1 MKIKCLVV
9 DDEPLA
15 RRILEKHIG
24 SIPSLELVKQCSNAM
39 DAAAYLHTKTVD
51 VMFLD
56 IKMPELSGLDLL
68 KTLPN
73 PPHVIITTA
82 YSEFALEGYEY
93 SITDYLLKPIS
104 FERFLKAVNKIVPK
118 TRETNFGA
126 GSTTSEIK
134 DDFIFLRADK
144 IDHKISFSTI
154 KFIEGFGNYIK
165 VFTDNKTLIVAETMT
180 KMENNLPSDQFLRI
194 HKSYIVSIQKIEK
207 VEGNIIRLGEKTIP
221 IGKQYKMN
229 VRQILRHFHLNP

>member
-15 RRILEKHIG
+15 RRILEKHIS

-39 DAAAYLHTKTVD
+39 EAAAYLHTKTVD
-51 VMFLD
+51 IMFLD
-56 IKMPELSGLDLL
+56 IKMPELTGLELL
-68 KTLPN
+68 KTLHH

-104 FERFLKAVNKIVPK
+104 FERFLKAVNKIIPK
-118 TRETNFGA
+118 TRETNLGA
-126 GSTTSEIK
+126 GITASEIK

-154 KFIEGFGNYIK
+154 KFIEGCGNFVK
-165 VFTDNKTLIVAETMT
+165 VFTDNKTLVVAQTMT
-180 KMENNLPSDQFLRI
+180 TMEKNLPPDQFLRT

-207 VEGNIIRLGEKTIP
+207 VEGNIIRLGEKNIP

>member
-126 GSTTSEIK
+126 GST
-134 DDFIFLRADK
+134 A
-144 IDHKISFSTI
+144 
-154 KFIEGFGNYIK
+154 
-165 VFTDNKTLIVAETMT
+165 
-180 KMENNLPSDQFLRI
+180 P
-194 HKSYIVSIQKIEK
+194 
-207 VEGNIIRLGEKTIP
+207 
-221 IGKQYKMN
+221 
-229 VRQILRHFHLNP
+229 

>member
-15 RRILEKHIG
+15 RRILEKHIS

-39 DAAAYLHTKTVD
+39 EAAAYLHTKTVD
-51 VMFLD
+51 IMFLD
-56 IKMPELSGLDLL
+56 IKMPELTGLELL

-104 FERFLKAVNKIVPK
+104 FKRFLKAVNKIIPK
-118 TRETNFGA
+118 KREA
-126 GSTTSEIK
+126 GIPVGNAASEIK

-144 IDHKISFSTI
+144 IDHKVSFSTI
-154 KFIEGFGNYIK
+154 KFLEGCGNFVK
-165 VFTDNKTLIVAETMT
+165 VFTDKKLLVVAETMT
-180 KMENNLPSDQFLRI
+180 TMEKNLPSDWFLRT

-207 VEGNIIRLGEKTIP
+207 VEGNIIRVGEKTIP
-221 IGKQYKMN
+221 IGKQYRMN
-229 VRQILRHFHLNP
+229 VRQVLRHFHLRS

>member
-15 RRILEKHIG
+15 RRILEKHI
-24 SIPSLELVKQCSNAM
+24 SCVPSLELVKQCSNAM
-39 DAAAYLHTKTVD
+39 EAAAYLHTKTVD
-51 VMFLD
+51 IMFLD
-56 IKMPELSGLDLL
+56 IKMPELTGLELL

-104 FERFLKAVNKIVPK
+104 FERFLKAVNRIIPK
-118 TRETNFGA
+118 TRETDFLA
-126 GSTTSEIK
+126 GSTASEIK

-144 IDHKISFSTI
+144 IDHKVSFSTI
-154 KFIEGFGNYIK
+154 KFIEGCGNFVK
-165 VFTDNKTLIVAETMT
+165 VFTDNKMLVVAETMT
-180 KMENNLPSDQFLRI
+180 TMEKNLPPDRFLRT

-207 VEGNIIRLGEKTIP
+207 VEGNIIRMGEKTIP